1 MNVPM
6 ATLFSPLTIGD
17 LRLSSRI
24 VMAPM
29 TRRRALHGKIP
40 GELTAL
46 YYAQRA
52 SAALIISESTEVDP
66 HSGIAVPTRPGL
78 TNTAQ
83 EAGWRQVTDAVHAA
97 GGTIFVQL
105 SHMGRTAHPSQ
116 LLDGRQPV
124 GPSALAGA
132 GTIYTANGPE
142 PYVTPRALETD
153 EISTIVSEFAVASA
167 RAKSAGF
174 DGVELH
180 GANGYLID
188 QFLRDGSNIRTDAY
202 GGSVENRARILL
214 ETVDA
219 IKAHWPVNRIGV
231 RLSPTNPYQGMSDS
245 DPARH
250 FAEIASLL
258 DPLGLAYLHVV
269 EPSVQPDGHPVTAA
283 AIRTAFRGP
292 LIRAGGFKRADADDV
307 LAAGQADLVAL
318 GEAFLANPDLPER
331 WRAHA
336 ALNAPDK
343 ATFYTQGAK
352 GYTDYP
358 TLEFVE
364 NQAV

>member
-6 ATLFSPLTIGD
+6 ATLFSPITIGD
-17 LRLSSRI
+17 LNLSSRI

-52 SAALIISESTEVDP
+52 GAALIISESTEVDP

-78 TNTAQ
+78 TNDVQ

-97 GGTIFVQL
+97 GGRIFVQL

-132 GTIYTANGPE
+132 GTVYTANGPE
-142 PYVTPRALETD
+142 PYVTPRVLETG
-153 EISTIVSEFAVASA
+153 EIGTIVSEFAAASA

-174 DGVELH
+174 DGIEIH
-180 GANGYLID
+180 GANGYLVD

-202 GGSVENRARILL
+202 GGSVQNRARILL
-214 ETVDA
+214 EIVDA
-219 IKAHWPVNRIGV
+219 VKVHWPVNRIGV
-231 RLSPTNPYQGMSDS
+231 RISPTNPYQGMSDS
-245 DPARH
+245 DPVRH
-250 FAEIASLL
+250 FAEIAKLL
-258 DPLGLAYLHVV
+258 GPLGLAYLHVV
-269 EPSVQPDGHPVTAA
+269 EPPVQPDGHPVTAA
-283 AIRTAFRGP
+283 AIRAAFKGP
-292 LIRAGGFKRADADDV
+292 LIRAGGFKRADADKAV
-307 LAAGQADLVAL
+307 AGGKADLVAV
-318 GEAFLANPDLPER
+318 GEAFIANPDLPQR
-331 WRAHA
+331 WRLQAP
-336 ALNAPDK
+336 LNAADK

-358 TLEFVE
+358 ALELVDD
-364 NQAV
+364 